1 MGGEVEERYLT
12 LRNFTQILEKYISRI
27 WSCFNYY
34 ISKTS
39 LQVIL
44 LLHHR
49 HKVLNYALSM
59 EQDQISS
66 NVDCSFNSCRYLAKA
81 RQQRFTKCHLSGLT
95 VISAVTSRCRLYNS
109 VANPNYSWYLFRDAN
124 ILRDAEVVYEVVT
137 SFTFI
142 TDASMPHD
150 ALKRAIWSLVYEF
163 TWWLYDNERS
173 RTSPNSSRE
182 NSLAEDEKLR
192 TCHLAWRLP

>member
-1 MGGEVEERYLT
+1 MKNLIKVIDNLLPRLFPLRSSLEERPWLGLVTCPADSAGWNELYLWEGEVEERYLT

-49 HKVLNYALSM
+49 HKVLDYALSM

-66 NVDCSFNSCRYLAKA
+66 NVDCSFNSCRCLAKA
-81 RQQRFTKCHLSGLT
+81 RQQRFTKCYLSGLT
-95 VISAVTSRCRLYNS
+95 VILAVTSRCRLYNS
-109 VANPNYSWYLFRDAN
+109 VANPNYSRYLFRDAN
-124 ILRDAEVVYEVVT
+124 ILRDAEVVYEVVI

-142 TDASMPHD
+142 LNWRFDA
-150 ALKRAIWSLVYEF
+150 A
-163 TWWLYDNERS
+163 WL
-173 RTSPNSSRE
+173 
-182 NSLAEDEKLR
+182 A
-192 TCHLAWRLP
+192 